1 MRVLLGMID
10 SPSDAHSQPWFDA
23 MGPILRLSD
32 FTTLFILKYVS
43 DYSTYTIALHFNPTC
58 FQQHNSGLLC
68 LLIYKPFWIFEAKNV
83 TKYNNIYFLSQVGR
97 ASVKICSKLYWKQMV
112 KQGRRI
118 ELIASN
124 SDCWR
129 YQILILFFFLLWI
142 EICKR
147 NSRRVSPLCEI
158 SCNSIYKLNLSQFK

>member
-23 MGPILRLSD
+23 MGPNLRLSD

-68 LLIYKPFWIFEAKNV
+68 LLIYKPFWIFQAKNV
-83 TKYNNIYFLSQVGR
+83 TKCNNIYFLSQVGR

-112 KQGRRI
+112 KQGRRNWANCI
-118 ELIASN
+118 KFRLLEI
-124 SDCWR
+124 SDTNT
-129 YQILILFFFLLWI
+129 LFFPFVNW
-142 EICKR
+142 
-147 NSRRVSPLCEI
+147 
-158 SCNSIYKLNLSQFK
+158 NLQKKFEAS